1 VIICSLSTCI
11 YIVVEHVTMEL
22 QFLSIFNATLLH
34 PYHSTN
40 LTLSSNKVS
49 SSYFHTMT
57 NDSLMEIGNLFW

>member
-1 VIICSLSTCI
+1 
-11 YIVVEHVTMEL
+11 MEL